1 MRIVV
6 CCVSIQARDTLI
18 LLLTSRTIRHE
29 RRARRRPSVTQSACQ
44 WFNQQ
49 QHCQAR
55 HGTSLGPP
63 PSSTS
68 SSSTWRTPTSHSRAG
83 RSDPRLVE
91 GEGAQVALAR
101 QDGQAIFR
109 RAGLVSWRGA
119 RLLSGRQDAR
129 CTATYRNQ
137 RRTRLSST
145 LSLLRSTP
153 IEIVGLGMW
162 PHHYVGLPVCELP

>member
-1 MRIVV
+1 M
-6 CCVSIQARDTLI
+6 
-18 LLLTSRTIRHE
+18 
-29 RRARRRPSVTQSACQ
+29 
-44 WFNQQ
+44 
-49 QHCQAR
+49 
-55 HGTSLGPP
+55 
-63 PSSTS
+63 
-68 SSSTWRTPTSHSRAG
+68 
-83 RSDPRLVE
+83 
-91 GEGAQVALAR
+91 ALAR